1 MSKSKKPR
9 KIYNKNPEAKANIKA
24 VQNMQ
29 EFSKRLIIVA
39 SQSSKEHVLLF
50 KDNKPTVVTQGIANM
65 FAHIRFTWS
74 IMFGVLCRDQQ
85 ENLYCKY
92 IFLSIPPNIQLL
104 ANDLDKYFTDNLK
117 KLFALTNPLHRM
129 TTFYAATPSQEDIDL
144 TVIAQALH
152 YFKVPD
158 IMSTQYEMDTKNGQ
172 PEKLYCEGIWQ
183 ELFVNI
189 KWQEFSNFVPENII
203 IESKQK

>member
-39 SQSSKEHVLLF
+39 SQSNKEHVLLF
-50 KDNKPTVVTQGIANM
+50 KDNKPTVVTKGIANM

-74 IMFGVLCRDQQ
+74 MMFGVLCRDQQ

-92 IFLSIPPNIQLL
+92 LV
-104 ANDLDKYFTDNLK
+104 LK
-117 KLFALTNPLHRM
+117 
-129 TTFYAATPSQEDIDL
+129 
-144 TVIAQALH
+144 TVILH
-152 YFKVPD
+152 P
-158 IMSTQYEMDTKNGQ
+158 T
-172 PEKLYCEGIWQ
+172 
-183 ELFVNI
+183 
-189 KWQEFSNFVPENII
+189 
-203 IESKQK
+203 